1 MSLRAIARS
10 PRPRRWPR
18 AAAAGFTLIELVAVI
33 VILGV
38 VAVSA
43 VSVITDLRR
52 DARIAALKQMEGA
65 VHAALNK
72 VYASCLT
79 TPTCDPGI
87 PYYPSAGPPPL
98 AVIDGVTH
106 RLQYGYP
113 WMDRTGEGGGLPAM
127 LVLNGFT
134 DRYPAI
140 SGTPLTLDGAPDPDQ
155 CRVQYHYAANP
166 GDYPSVSIVTTGC

>member
-10 PRPRRWPR
+10 PRPRRSPR

-87 PYYPSAGPPPL
+87 PYYPDSGPPSY

-113 WMDRTGEGGGLPAM
+113 WQDRTGQGGALPAL

-134 DRYPAI
+134 DRYPALL
-140 SGTPLTLDGAPDPDQ
+140 GTPMTLDGAPDSDQ
-155 CRVQYHYAANP
+155 CRVQYYMANNP